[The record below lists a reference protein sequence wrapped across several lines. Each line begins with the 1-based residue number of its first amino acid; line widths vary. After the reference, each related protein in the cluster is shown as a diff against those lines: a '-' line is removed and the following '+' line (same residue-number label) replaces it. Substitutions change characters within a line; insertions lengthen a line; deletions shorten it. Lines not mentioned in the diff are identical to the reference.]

1 MPPNAP
7 FPKTVAAFVAL
18 YLVLCGGAAILR
30 GNGEFIFYL
39 VVMLILIGMIY
50 AVHRRVA
57 FSPLTLWLLAIWGL
71 LHMGGGTIPIPAA
84 LADKGSDHAVLYSLK
99 PWASLPRYDQ
109 VAHVFG
115 FFVAT
120 LAASEALLAATKPV
134 RIGMGFAAACALMG
148 VGFGALNEVVEFIAV
163 KTLPDTNVGGYENT
177 GWDLVSNTIGAGV
190 GAIVVRVRGAPREG
204 VGRAE

>member
-1 MPPNAP
+1 MRQAHS
-7 FPKTVAAFVAL
+7 FPLPVVGFVGL
-18 YLVLCGGAAILR
+18 YLLAFGGTAVVQRNA
-30 GNGEFIFYL
+30 EFIFYL

-109 VAHVFG
+109 VTHVFG

-120 LAASEALLAATKPV
+120 LAASEALLAATRPV
-134 RIGMGFAAACALMG
+134 RVGIGFAAACALMG

-190 GAIVVRVRGAPREG
+190 GAIAVRVRGLR
-204 VGRAE
+204 R